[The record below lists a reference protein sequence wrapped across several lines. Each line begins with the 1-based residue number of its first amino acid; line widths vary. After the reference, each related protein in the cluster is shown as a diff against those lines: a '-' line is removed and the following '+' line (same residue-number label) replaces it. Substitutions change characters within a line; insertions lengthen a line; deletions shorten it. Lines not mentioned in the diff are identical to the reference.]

1 MLSTELYAII
11 LYQFQVLCGKSV
23 ESHKEHGQL
32 PPHCGLTAS
41 TVNGCSKW
49 LQRLQANCKVAS
61 DICQFFMCTY
71 CISLLTDNRD
81 RKEDNVMI
89 EFAVYWIAFHYLTY
103 IIY

>member
-1 MLSTELYAII
+1 MLLFYTSFRCY
-11 LYQFQVLCGKSV
+11 V
-23 ESHKEHGQL
+23 ESQWNPIRSMGNYPKL
-32 PPHCGLTAS
+32 CGLTAS